1 MRSSSRLLVGLAV
14 VFCPACGTSSQA
26 NPRPSLPEAE
36 LARRAL
42 DDSLTAW
49 RNSPELERTTSTIR
63 PVMFVDQQRQPG
75 QRLRQFIVL
84 GEYQGAES
92 FRRYLVKLELEQPN
106 ETIHAFYYV
115 FGQGPIWVYRAEDFD
130 MIMHMDQSMMA
141 APPSSAVLSVPKGES
156 KADLGQQNQAPPSA
170 TVKAKHGPGASP

>member
-1 MRSSSRLLVGLAV
+1 
-14 VFCPACGTSSQA
+14 
-26 NPRPSLPEAE
+26 
-36 LARRAL
+36 
-42 DDSLTAW
+42 
-49 RNSPELERTTSTIR
+49 
-63 PVMFVDQQRQPG
+63 MFVDQQRQPG

-115 FGQGPIWVYRAEDFD
+115 FGRGPLWVYRAEDFD

-141 APPSSAVLSVPKGES
+141 APPSSAVLSVPRG
-156 KADLGQQNQAPPSA
+156 
-170 TVKAKHGPGASP
+170 